1 MSDISTKGFT
11 PKNEGIKANT
21 GDNRLKDIPEKYRK
35 DYILVQNILEG
46 NEKSWEEFVTKT
58 QNFLYYTIKKVINKT
73 NLDSSSKRKALEMT
87 EDLFLGFYEHLL
99 KNDKR
104 LLLKYKGKSKLSSYL
119 YVCLSNYVYDF
130 FKSKRWKSYLKEIS
144 ASEINSRLSDEESE
158 MDISQIVE
166 KFGNTKASFDPEEE
180 MFKKEI
186 RNIIENLVSNL
197 SEYEQL
203 CFNLLF
209 VDGLKPSE
217 VSLILGITS
226 FEVSQIKYRIKEKL
240 KKSGKDKLQEFLGDL

>member
-1 MSDISTKGFT
+1 MSDISTKGFAS
-11 PKNEGIKANT
+11 KSKDVKANLD
-21 GDNRLKDIPEKYRK
+21 DNRLKEIPEKYRK
-35 DYILVQNILEG
+35 DYVLVQSILEG
-46 NEKSWEEFVTKT
+46 NEKSWQEFVTKT

-73 NLDSSSKRKALEMT
+73 NLDSNSKRKALSMAD
-87 EDLFLGFYEHLL
+87 DLFLGFYEHLL

-104 LLLKYKGKSKLSSYL
+104 LLMRYKGKSKLSSYL

-130 FKSKRWKSYLKEIS
+130 FKSKKWKSYLKEIS
-144 ASEINSRLSDEESE
+144 ATEINSHLNDEEGD
-158 MDISQIVE
+158 MDISRIVE
-166 KFGNTKASFDPEEE
+166 KFGNQKASYDPEEE
-180 MFKKEI
+180 IFKKEI

-217 VSLILGITS
+217 VSVILGISS

-240 KKSGKDKLQEFLGDL
+240 KKSGKEKLQEFLGDL